1 MGILFNLRDAG
12 IRDILSV
19 YRLERA
25 CFDLD
30 AWPIVDI
37 LAVLIMPGIIRL
49 KAVVEGELV
58 GFIAG
63 DARRGNDTGWIVT
76 LGVLGPYRR
85 SGIATQLLLACEAR
99 LHTPKVRLSVRRSNE
114 AAIQLYQRHGY
125 YLVDTWPRYYVDRE
139 DALVLEKK
147 LDFH

>member
-1 MGILFNLRDAG
+1 MGVSFNLRDAG

-30 AWPIVDI
+30 AWPVVDI

-49 KAVVEGELV
+49 KAVVNGELV

-63 DARRGNDTGWIVT
+63 DARRGSDTGWIVT

-85 SGIATQLLLACEAR
+85 SGIATRLLQACEER
-99 LHTPKVRLSVRRSNE
+99 LQTAKVRLSVRRSNE
-114 AAIQLYQRHGY
+114 AAIQLYRRHGY